1 MKNKS
6 RGFISTRGHLVL
18 PLVLFCLTV
27 FSLGSALAD
36 VSLKP
41 TSNLSP
47 RLEALFKNLSRPV
60 GNQVSL
66 KELGLSVSGPMSL
79 VKNSSGQMLVYIK
92 VTDTGEAQ
100 TSALNTSGAS
110 ITHVSDR
117 YDVVTAY
124 VALPQMKTI
133 AALPFVKYVS
143 EVLKPVIN
151 QAECSGAITSEG
163 DTQLRAAEARTINGV
178 DGTGV
183 IVGILSDSYAKVS
196 SPTSANDDIASG
208 DLPGAANPCGRNTEV
223 NVIKEYTG
231 DDGIDEGRGMA
242 QIVHDLAPGA
252 SLAFATAF
260 GGLYDFADNIVALRN
275 QAGADIIVDDV
286 SYYVEP
292 FFQDGPIS
300 VSIAQVVS
308 DGAQYYT
315 SAGNSNSED
324 SSGHNISSY
333 EAEAFRP
340 TPTPTLYSDGRPVFI
355 GAECHD
361 FDPTA
366 TTTPYQQLVL
376 ENNGYVI
383 VNFQWNEPW
392 EGVVTDLDIYL
403 TDASNEILAYSAA
416 ANIVNTQKPYESLSY
431 QNTSGDDQ
439 TVRIY
444 IARYTETGTPRCKY
458 IFVRSSG
465 VLSTTINATTNSEDT
480 FGPSVFGHSG
490 EDSAIS
496 VAAVPYNDSTTP
508 EPFTSHGTYTV
519 YYGPVVGESSAAP
532 LASPETRQKPDVA
545 ATDGGANTFFGQLVG
560 STSRFL
566 VGSTWRFY
574 GTSAAAPHAAAV
586 AALISQSYYSTYSA
600 MPTQRIM
607 ETSLE
612 TTAVNI
618 ANGGQNISGAGLIHA
633 ANALTE
639 ALTHVAASPYDFNGD
654 GKADILYRHPTIGNV
669 GVWLMDGTTEDTWA
683 LIGNHG
689 TAWDVKGVGDFN
701 KDGAN
706 DILYR
711 HTSGNVGVW
720 LMDNTVED
728 TWQLLGN
735 HGTAWDIR
743 GAGDFNGDGYADVLY
758 RQTATG
764 NVGVWLMN
772 GTIEDAW
779 VLIGNH
785 GTSWDIK
792 GIGDFNS
799 DGEVDVLY
807 SNANGKVGIWLMN
820 GTSETTWQYLGNHGT
835 YWQPECVAD
844 YNNDG
849 QADVVYQNTNGNVG
863 VWLMTGAIE
872 TTWKFIGN
880 HGVWEVR

>member
-1 MKNKS
+1 M
-6 RGFISTRGHLVL
+6 
-18 PLVLFCLTV
+18 
-27 FSLGSALAD
+27 
-36 VSLKP
+36 
-41 TSNLSP
+41 
-47 RLEALFKNLSRPV
+47 
-60 GNQVSL
+60 
-66 KELGLSVSGPMSL
+66 
-79 VKNSSGQMLVYIK
+79 
-92 VTDTGEAQ
+92 
-100 TSALNTSGAS
+100 
-110 ITHVSDR
+110 
-117 YDVVTAY
+117 
-124 VALPQMKTI
+124 
-133 AALPFVKYVS
+133 
-143 EVLKPVIN
+143 
-151 QAECSGAITSEG
+151 
-163 DTQLRAAEARTINGV
+163 
-178 DGTGV
+178 

-208 DLPGAANPCGRNTEV
+208 DLPGAANPCGRATEV
-223 NVIKEYTG
+223 NVIKEYSGT
-231 DDGIDEGRGMA
+231 DGIDEGRGMA

-286 SYYVEP
+286 SYYMEP

-324 SSGHNISSY
+324 GGGHNISSY
-333 EAEAFRP
+333 EAAAFRP
-340 TPTPTLYSDGRPVFI
+340 TPSPTLYYSGSPYNPGD
-355 GAECHD
+355 ECHD

-376 ENNGYVI
+376 EDDGYVI

-392 EGVVTDLDIYL
+392 EGVVTDLDVYL
-403 TDASNEILAYSAA
+403 TDASNNILTYSVTY
-416 ANIVNTQKPYESLSY
+416 NITNSQKPYEALSY

-444 IARYTETGTPRCKY
+444 LARYSGTGTPRCKY
-458 IFVRSSG
+458 IFVRSGG
-465 VLSTTINATTNSEDT
+465 VLSATINATTNSVDT

-496 VAAVPYNDSTTP
+496 VAAVPYNDSTNP
-508 EPFTSHGTYTV
+508 EQFTSHGPYTV
-519 YYGPVVGESSAAP
+519 YYGPVVGASSAAAP

-560 STSRFL
+560 ST
-566 VGSTWRFY
+566 WRFY

-586 AALISQSYYSTYSA
+586 AALVSQSYYSTYSG

-607 ETSLE
+607 ETSME

-618 ANGGQNISGAGLIHA
+618 ANGGQNISGAGLVDA
-633 ANALTE
+633 VNALTE
-639 ALTHVAASPYDFNGD
+639 ALTQAGASPYDFNGD

-689 TAWDVKGVGDFN
+689 TAWDVKGAGDFN

-711 HTSGNVGVW
+711 HTSGNIGIW
-720 LMDNTVED
+720 LMNNTIED

-743 GAGDFNGDGYADVLY
+743 GVGDFNGDGYADVLY
-758 RQTATG
+758 RKTATG

-772 GTIEDAW
+772 GTNENTW

-799 DGEVDVLY
+799 DGDVDVLY

-820 GTSETTWQYLGNHGT
+820 GTSETTWKYLGNHGT

-849 QADVVYQNTNGNVG
+849 HDDVVYQNTNGNVG

-872 TTWKFIGN
+872 TTWKLIGN